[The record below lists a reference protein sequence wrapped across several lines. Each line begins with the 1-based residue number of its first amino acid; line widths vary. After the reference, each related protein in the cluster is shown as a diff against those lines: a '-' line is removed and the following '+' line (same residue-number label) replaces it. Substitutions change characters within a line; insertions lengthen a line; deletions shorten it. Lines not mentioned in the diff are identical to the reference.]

1 VNLAVLTGPW
11 AVLLVLAAF
20 RLTRL
25 WVDDTLPPLPR
36 MRSAITEWANSRW
49 DDAEDV
55 AQLRDQVEAPPGST
69 PRLDALR
76 ARHMESGNQP
86 AVTYLVTCYWCAG
99 FWIALA
105 LVLVAVLVPV
115 AVWAIPV
122 AALALSAITGLLA
135 QFTD

>member
-11 AVLLVLAAF
+11 AVLLALAAF

-36 MRSAITEWANSRW
+36 IRKAVDDWAIARW
-49 DDAEDV
+49 DRAEH
-55 AQLRDQVEAPPGST
+55 AALARDRVEFDSGT
-69 PRLDALR
+69 PRLRKLR
-76 ARHMESGNQP
+76 ERHMESGNQP
-86 AVTYLVTCYWCAG
+86 PITYLVTCYWCAG
-99 FWIALA
+99 FWIGLA
-105 LVLVAVLVPV
+105 VVLVAVLVPV
-115 AVWAIPV
+115 AVWAVPV